1 MKYKDTHTKLLAA
14 QKLLFEPTTSIDKFN
29 AVAALVR
36 GIHPDLDTHLAGLEK
51 QIAFFDKAQH
61 GQVIELALEHL
72 PEITEEDKSRK
83 KALLLFIDSWRNLSG
98 EINRVDAELSAA
110 NAGAN
115 SGESA
120 SHWGRIAH
128 FAKGPFG
135 ILTILALGIV
145 FTLHETGVQL
155 VIKNEGCPTMSVHGS
170 ISFSLPGLSIPNT
183 SITSGSSAI
192 ATVPPLS
199 IDIDGTH
206 AGTISFN
213 ALSFSA
219 TFQLP
224 SNVNSVTLDGNSLL
238 QKLQSIS
245 LAGKK
250 EHELVISCL

>member
-1 MKYKDTHTKLLAA
+1 
-14 QKLLFEPTTSIDKFN
+14 
-29 AVAALVR
+29 
-36 GIHPDLDTHLAGLEK
+36 
-51 QIAFFDKAQH
+51 
-61 GQVIELALEHL
+61 
-72 PEITEEDKSRK
+72 
-83 KALLLFIDSWRNLSG
+83 
-98 EINRVDAELSAA
+98 LSAA
-110 NAGAN
+110 HASTSAG
-115 SGESA
+115 EKA
-120 SHWGRIAH
+120 SHWGRILN

-155 VIKNEGCPTMSVHGS
+155 VIKNEGCQTMTVAGS

-183 SITSGSSAI
+183 PITSGSSVV

-199 IDIDGTH
+199 VDIDGTKQ
-206 AGTISFN
+206 GIVSLK

-224 SNVNSVTLDGNSLL
+224 NNVSNVMLDGNSLL
-238 QKLQSIS
+238 KKQQNIS